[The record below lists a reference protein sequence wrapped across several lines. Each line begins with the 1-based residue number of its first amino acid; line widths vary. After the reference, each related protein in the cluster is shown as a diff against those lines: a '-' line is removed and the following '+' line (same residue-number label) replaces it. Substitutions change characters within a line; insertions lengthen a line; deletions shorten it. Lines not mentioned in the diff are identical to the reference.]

1 MKWIESVSGKLLTVG
16 SRRRRRRSGDDEEG
30 MKVRNWKWFV
40 SNACTRY
47 ENIISDISIMK

>member
-16 SRRRRRRSGDDEEG
+16 SRRRRRSGDDEEG
-30 MKVRNWKWFV
+30 MKVRNLKWFV